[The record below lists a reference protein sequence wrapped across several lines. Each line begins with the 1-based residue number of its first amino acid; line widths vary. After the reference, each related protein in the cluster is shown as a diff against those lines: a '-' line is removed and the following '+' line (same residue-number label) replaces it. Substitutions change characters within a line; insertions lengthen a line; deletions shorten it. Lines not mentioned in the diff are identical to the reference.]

1 MNARKFGLLLTVV
14 CLIACFFALGLDR
27 YLDLAWFRTQ
37 QHLLA
42 DQVKSAPWTS
52 AAVYFAIYVVVT
64 ALSLPGATVM
74 TLAGGALFGFATTLV
89 LVSFAS
95 SIGALLAF
103 LIARYLL
110 RDWVQARFGAALA
123 PINEGMRKEG
133 AFYLFTLRLVPA
145 FPFVA
150 INLAMALTPLP
161 ARTFYWVS
169 QLGMLPGTAAYV
181 NAGSEIAR
189 LDSLAGILSPPLI
202 GAFVLLGLLPL
213 VARRLLATLRAR
225 HVYRRWRRPTR
236 FDHNLV
242 VIGAGSAGLITA
254 CIGAVVKAR
263 VALIERHRMGG
274 DCLNT
279 GCVPSKALLRSARL
293 LAQIARAPS
302 LGIREADA
310 RFDFAD
316 VMERVARVVR
326 QIEPHDS
333 VDRYREMGVT
343 CLGGQARITSPWTVE
358 VTDADGGT
366 QTLSTRAI
374 VIAAGARPKLPQIAG
389 IDRID
394 VLTSDTVWSLRTLPP
409 RLLVLGGGPI
419 GCELAQAFARFGSKV
434 TQVES
439 APRLMARED
448 PDVSALLARQFSA
461 EGITVLTGHRPL
473 RFARE
478 ADGQV
483 LYAEG
488 PAGEVRIAFDALLC
502 AVGRTPNV
510 EGYGLEELGI
520 GLRPDLTVDTDDYLA
535 TLYPNIYACGDVT
548 GPFQFTHTAA
558 HQAWYAAVNAL
569 FGRFRRFRVD
579 YSVIPRATF
588 TEPEIARV
596 GLNESEATA
605 RGIAH
610 EVTTYPLD
618 DLDRAITDEVAGGFI
633 KVLTVPGSD
642 RILGATVVGE
652 HAGETI
658 GEYVLAMKNGLGLNR
673 ILATI
678 HIYPTMNEGNRFA
691 AGAWKKAHA
700 PQTLLAWAARYHTWM
715 RR

>member
-1 MNARKFGLLLTVV
+1 MNARKFGLLLAVV
-14 CLIACFFALGLDR
+14 CLVAGFFALGLDR

-42 DQVKSAPWTS
+42 NQVKSAPWIS
-52 AAVYFAIYVVVT
+52 ATVYFGLYVLVT

-74 TLAGGALFGFATTLV
+74 TLAGGALFGFATTMV

-110 RDWVQARFGAALA
+110 RDWVQARFGSALE
-123 PINEGMRKEG
+123 PINDGMRKDG
-133 AFYLFTLRLVPA
+133 AFYLFSLRLVPA
-145 FPFVA
+145 FPFFI
-150 INLAMALTPLP
+150 INLAMALTPIS

-169 QLGMLPGTAAYV
+169 QLGMLAGTAAYV
-181 NAGSEIAR
+181 NAGTEIAHI
-189 LDSLAGILSPPLI
+189 DSLAGILSPPLI

-213 VARRLLATLRAR
+213 LARRLLRMLRVR
-225 HVYRRWRRPTR
+225 RLYRRWRRPAR
-236 FDHNLV
+236 FDYNLV

-254 CIGAVVKAR
+254 YIGAAVKAR

-302 LGIREADA
+302 LGIRKAGA
-310 RFDFAD
+310 QFDFAD
-316 VMERVARVVR
+316 VMKRIARVVR

-333 VDRYREMGVT
+333 VDRYREMGVH
-343 CLGGQARITSPWTVE
+343 CLTGQARITSPWTVE

-374 VIAAGARPKLPQIAG
+374 VIAAGARPKLPQIPG

-409 RLLVLGGGPI
+409 RLLVLGGGPV

-461 EGITVLTGHRPL
+461 EGITVLTGHRAL
-473 RFARE
+473 RFACE

-483 LYAEG
+483 LYADG

-520 GLRPDLTVDTDDYLA
+520 GLRPDRTVDTDDCLA
-535 TLYPNIYACGDVT
+535 TLYPNIYASGDVT

-673 ILATI
+673 ILATL
-678 HIYPTMNEGNRFA
+678 HIYPTMNEGNKFA
-691 AGAWKKAHA
+691 AGVWKKAHA
-700 PQTLLAWAARYHTWM
+700 PQTLLAWAARYHAWM

>member
-1 MNARKFGLLLTVV
+1 MVPFSLNLVSGENLPTRSLLAIPYVVWLMAILLLNSEKLV
-14 CLIACFFALGLDR
+14 FAL
-27 YLDLAWFRTQ
+27 
-37 QHLLA
+37 
-42 DQVKSAPWTS
+42 VN
-52 AAVYFAIYVVVT
+52 AVIILTLNIQIVT
-64 ALSLPGATVM
+64 ANGFYGATAFVAQNFDRM
-74 TLAGGALFGFATTLV
+74 LAADLYQRMSQLDENFD
-89 LVSFAS
+89 
-95 SIGALLAF
+95 
-103 LIARYLL
+103 LL

-333 VDRYREMGVT
+333 VDRYREMGVH
-343 CLGGQARITSPWTVE
+343 CLTGQARITSPWTVE